1 MIQFLD
7 KIGVTVI
14 SLNFGLGGKMHDE
27 ECATKLIS
35 LDKRKL
41 SCDSSEIVDKT
52 K

>member
-27 ECATKLIS
+27 EVHGWSYKIEDIIS
-35 LDKRKL
+35 FKVVK
-41 SCDSSEIVDKT
+41 SSNVC
-52 K
+52 